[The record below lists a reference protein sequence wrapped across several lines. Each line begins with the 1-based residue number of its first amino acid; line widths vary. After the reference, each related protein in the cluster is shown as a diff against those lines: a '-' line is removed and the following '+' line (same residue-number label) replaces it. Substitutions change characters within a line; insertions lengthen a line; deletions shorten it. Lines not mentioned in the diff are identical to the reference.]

1 MKSFSRNF
9 FKIIPYSYVRLQFS
23 FDDQTTYTNIILIT
37 LSFTLVLFGLIQA
50 IAFLKE
56 IGKITDFRTNS
67 VFYEQNNNYMQNN
80 IQDIIYDEAVFAK
93 K

>member
-1 MKSFSRNF
+1 M
-9 FKIIPYSYVRLQFS
+9 
-23 FDDQTTYTNIILIT
+23 TYTNIILIA
-37 LSFTLVLFGLIQA
+37 LSFTLVLFGVIQA
-50 IAFLKE
+50 IVFLKE

-67 VFYEQNNNYMQNN
+67 VFYEPNNNYMHNN

>member
-1 MKSFSRNF
+1 MKSVSRNF

-23 FDDQTTYTNIILIT
+23 FDDQTNYTNIILIT
-37 LSFTLVLFGLIQA
+37 LSFTLALFGLIQA

>member
-1 MKSFSRNF
+1 MLNK
-9 FKIIPYSYVRLQFS
+9 
-23 FDDQTTYTNIILIT
+23 T
-37 LSFTLVLFGLIQA
+37 

-67 VFYEQNNNYMQNN
+67 VFYEQNNDYMQNN